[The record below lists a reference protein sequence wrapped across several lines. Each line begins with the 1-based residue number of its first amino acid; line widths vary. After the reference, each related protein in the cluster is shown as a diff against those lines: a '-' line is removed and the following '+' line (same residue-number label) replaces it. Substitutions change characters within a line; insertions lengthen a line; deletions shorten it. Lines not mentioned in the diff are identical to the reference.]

1 MDKADL
7 IAQYEKILGG
17 KFFPESDIVE
27 VQVPPETEPLP
38 ANANA
43 PEPEIRETSPTEQT
57 SPKPKEQISPNEQ
70 TDAPSPAKKQE
81 TKPEWIPQLKKVVEF
96 SDTGGKKHLVGLE
109 NYTSRSSSK
118 LRSRAEQ
125 QPFKE
130 YAILLKAVV
139 DLDGA
144 KGTRVNFVLEL
155 QSETLRDIF
164 RAIAKPYAELN
175 LDSNPIVIDY
185 PFRCL
190 FFLRHKL
197 RELSEAVET
206 PATTQKELGQLLDFI
221 NSPMGLKKIIEAYN
235 KLVPYG
241 KITFPMLWTLFPPQ
255 SMVIYG
261 PKIEDGLTG
270 RGYILESVTFEE
282 PTSTTA
288 PQWKFNM
295 LSGYHDGHKFCIRRY
310 WVAKDSFD
318 GIKDIDLR
326 NFYVIPFSIIEE
338 KRRNEIRAMLIE
350 RGKMYVNY
358 CKRDFN
364 FLHYKGSATL
374 QKRDRNLK
382 LGDWDSDGVVEV
394 S

>member
-17 KFFPESDIVE
+17 KFFPESDIVH

-43 PEPEIRETSPTEQT
+43 PGPKITET

-109 NYTSRSSSK
+109 NYTSRSTSK

-190 FFLRHKL
+190 FSSDTSFESFQKPSKPLPQLRRSLVSYWTSSTRQWVLRRLSKPTTNSFHMVKLHFLC
-197 RELSEAVET
+197 
-206 PATTQKELGQLLDFI
+206 F
-221 NSPMGLKKIIEAYN
+221 
-235 KLVPYG
+235 
-241 KITFPMLWTLFPPQ
+241 
-255 SMVIYG
+255 G
-261 PKIEDGLTG
+261 PSSH
-270 RGYILESVTFEE
+270 RN
-282 PTSTTA
+282 
-288 PQWKFNM
+288 QW
-295 LSGYHDGHKFCIRRY
+295 
-310 WVAKDSFD
+310 
-318 GIKDIDLR
+318 
-326 NFYVIPFSIIEE
+326 
-338 KRRNEIRAMLIE
+338 
-350 RGKMYVNY
+350 
-358 CKRDFN
+358 
-364 FLHYKGSATL
+364 
-374 QKRDRNLK
+374 
-382 LGDWDSDGVVEV
+382 
-394 S
+394 